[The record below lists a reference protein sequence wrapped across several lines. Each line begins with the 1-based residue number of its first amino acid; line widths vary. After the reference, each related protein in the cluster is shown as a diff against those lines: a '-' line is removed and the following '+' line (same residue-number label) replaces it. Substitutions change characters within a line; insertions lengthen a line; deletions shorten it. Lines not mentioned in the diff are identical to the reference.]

1 MSELEVSQ
9 GLQQQATG
17 EERPYQINVANW
29 TSSTP
34 SAATVVAV
42 DETTGATVTD
52 TLFPPTHTPSISTT
66 FITLD
71 NMVGLVKGHTYRVE
85 VLFVVD
91 TTTKHKFY
99 FRRECPL

>member
-1 MSELEVSQ
+1 MNELEVSQ

-17 EERPYQINVANW
+17 EELPYQINVANW

-42 DETTGATVTD
+42 DETTGETVTD
-52 TLFPPTHTPSISTT
+52 TLFPTNTPSISTT
-66 FITLD
+66 YITLD
-71 NMVGLVKGHTYRVE
+71 NMEGLVKGHTYRIE
-85 VLFVVD
+85 VSFTVD
-91 TTTKHKFY
+91 TTTIHKFF